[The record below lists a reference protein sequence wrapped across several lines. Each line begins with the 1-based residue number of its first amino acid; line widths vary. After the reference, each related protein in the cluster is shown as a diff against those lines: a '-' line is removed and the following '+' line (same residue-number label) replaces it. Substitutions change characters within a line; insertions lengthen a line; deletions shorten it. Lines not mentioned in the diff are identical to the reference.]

1 MKIRT
6 DFVTN
11 SSSSSFVISRNAI
24 GGREYTKEDIFD
36 LIKEMYRDYANRV
49 EQIRANYDLKKIIIP
64 VLGYE
69 KYDEITK
76 EIKDKYGVEKWDV
89 DCYMGIEWL
98 KKCKNYAEYLHYMR
112 KKIVEKRPEY
122 AETAWRWY
130 VPFRIIDITQDE
142 TDFDDEKIADIIFDW
157 YELHKEFKNS
167 ESVGFDIGKAICEKF
182 GRYVIWGESGYMP
195 DFVVKQLSQKSSLYC
210 NHMG

>member
-1 MKIRT
+1 MKIRM

-24 GGREYTKEDIFD
+24 SGREYTKEDIFD
-36 LIKEMYRDYANRV
+36 LIKEIYRDYANRV
-49 EQIRANYDLKKIIIP
+49 EQICANYDLEKIIIP

-112 KKIVEKRPEY
+112 KKVAEKRPEDG
-122 AETAWRWY
+122 ATAWRWY
-130 VPFRIIDITQDE
+130 IPFRIIDITQDE
-142 TDFDDEKIADIIFDW
+142 TDFDDERIADAIFEW
-157 YELHKEFKNS
+157 YDLDKVFKDSDSYMFN
-167 ESVGFDIGKAICEKF
+167 VGGAICEKY
-182 GRYVIWGESGYMP
+182 GRYVIWSESGYMP
-195 DFVVKQLSQKSSLYC
+195 DFVVKKLTQYSSLCC